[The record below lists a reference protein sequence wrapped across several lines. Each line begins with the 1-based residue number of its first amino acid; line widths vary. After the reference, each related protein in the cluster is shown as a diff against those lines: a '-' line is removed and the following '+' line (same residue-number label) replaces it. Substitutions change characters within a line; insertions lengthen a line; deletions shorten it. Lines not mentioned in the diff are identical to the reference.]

1 MRPAR
6 PSDPPSKPILNQ
18 ILLLNRPSDSKPI
31 LLLVQNTGRHRRS
44 AVYAFLSSLPIF
56 LVAAALKQVNVGTL
70 SESAGAVA
78 ILVVGFCLL
87 VWTMIQ
93 LGAELEETQFRTA
106 PLEKADEEAGD
117 EMERSGSASVQP
129 GGTTG
134 GAAVGVAPGAAG
146 SAATVLSYTPPL
158 LVPTLESMRESI
170 RSVAPPLLV
179 PTLESIRSVDGL
191 AEFGRDGEEDE
202 DEIMRMERSSQTAP
216 QSKNL
221 HEDQMAR

>member
-1 MRPAR
+1 MRPADR
-6 PSDPPSKPILNQ
+6 
-18 ILLLNRPSDSKPI
+18 PI

-93 LGAELEETQFRTA
+93 LGAQLEETQLKS
-106 PLEKADEEAGD
+106 LEEADEEADEEAGD
-117 EMERSGSASVQP
+117 EMGRSGSASVQP
-129 GGTTG
+129 GGTAG

-146 SAATVLSYTPPL
+146 SAATVLSYSPPL

>member
-1 MRPAR
+1 MP
-6 PSDPPSKPILNQ
+6 DC
-18 ILLLNRPSDSKPI
+18 PI
-31 LLLVQNTGRHRRS
+31 LLLVQNTGRHRRC

-93 LGAELEETQFRTA
+93 LGAELEETQFRADATA
-106 PLEKADEEAGD
+106 ADEEAGD

-129 GGTTG
+129 GGTAG

-146 SAATVLSYTPPL
+146 SAAAVLPYAPPL

-170 RSVAPPLLV
+170 RSVAPPLLL
-179 PTLESIRSVDGL
+179 PTLASIQSVDGL
-191 AEFGRDGEEDE
+191 AEFGRDGEEEEDE
-202 DEIMRMERSSQTAP
+202 DGEEQSNRTAHKD
-216 QSKNL
+216 S
-221 HEDQMAR
+221 A

>member
-1 MRPAR
+1 MRPADR
-6 PSDPPSKPILNQ
+6 
-18 ILLLNRPSDSKPI
+18 PI

-70 SESAGAVA
+70 SESAGAVT

-93 LGAELEETQFRTA
+93 LGAQLEETQLNF
-106 PLEKADEEAGD
+106 LEEADEEARD
-117 EMERSGSASVQP
+117 EMERSCSASVQP
-129 GGTTG
+129 GGTAG

-146 SAATVLSYTPPL
+146 SAATVLPYTPPL

-202 DEIMRMERSSQTAP
+202 DEDEDGEEQSNRTADKEP
-216 QSKNL
+216 
-221 HEDQMAR
+221 A

>member
-1 MRPAR
+1 MRPADR
-6 PSDPPSKPILNQ
+6 
-18 ILLLNRPSDSKPI
+18 PI

-117 EMERSGSASVQP
+117 EMGRSGSASVQP

-146 SAATVLSYTPPL
+146 SAATVLSYSPPL

-202 DEIMRMERSSQTAP
+202 DEDGEE
-216 QSKNL
+216 QSKRTADK
-221 HEDQMAR
+221 EPA